1 MNPLSTTVSDA
12 LTLSRRSLIKNLRN
26 PDIVV
31 FSSAAPIAFALLF
44 GYVFGSAID
53 LGGGANYREFMV
65 VGILTQTM
73 LLTASNTG
81 TGIAYDMKQ
90 GLVDRFRSLP
100 ISQSAVLF
108 GRTNGDA
115 LNNVVVMALLSV
127 TGLLMG
133 WRIRGSFADAA
144 LAYLLLFLFAYAASW
159 IAATIGLSVR
169 SPEVLGN
176 VLLMALL
183 PLTFVS
189 NAFVPADELPGPMR
203 VIAEW
208 NPVSTVVG
216 ACREL
221 FGNIPPGWPEPDAW
235 PLQHPVA
242 ASFLWVAVILLIF
255 VPLAIRRYQRAV
267 SQ

>member
-1 MNPLSTTVSDA
+1 MSDA
-12 LTLSRRSLIKNLRN
+12 LTLSRRSLVKNLRN
-26 PDIVV
+26 PDVVV

-53 LGGGANYREFMV
+53 LGGPNYREFMV

-115 LNNVVVMALLSV
+115 VNNLVVMALLSV

-189 NAFVPADELPGPMR
+189 NAFVPSDELPGPMR

-208 NPVSTVVG
+208 NPVSTVVA

-242 ASFLWVAVILLIF
+242 ASFLWVAVILLVF